1 MRAKCLN
8 KCSKKSDF
16 SEWKGMV
23 APVSEFF
30 GKFKSYITSSALQIV
45 IKQVLLLF
53 QITFLIVSKYF
64 KSISLI

>member
-1 MRAKCLN
+1 
-8 KCSKKSDF
+8 
-16 SEWKGMV
+16 MV
-23 APVSEFF
+23 APVSEVF

-45 IKQVLLLF
+45 IKQVVLLF